1 MKAQKLTKYKWDTE
15 ERLLSAQMTAIGRT
29 INNLIDDVASIVPTT
44 NNVTDEDIQ
53 DKIDEYDVLLRNANS
68 WLNTQLTS
76 VVNRVSSLE
85 DGVIDINA
93 NNETIKGL
101 KQGLYS
107 TFVALGLGEMD
118 NEGNFT
124 VSSAT
129 VATTSQLNALN
140 QLVGALQTTSTNT
153 QSQVGLI
160 SNWYEKIADGQ
171 GNETWVPKYDGAKIM
186 ATINNQGQSAAQIIA
201 DLINL
206 DGYVKAS
213 DIDAQNITAKSL
225 LAKGNS
231 DYPRVVINS
240 TDGIQLLTSASASA
254 ININMDGSGS
264 LANGNI
270 TWDTNGNLTINGTF
284 KVGAKYIEY
293 IYDSSVEPSVN
304 ISTSAT
310 GVTAS
315 VTVRNTNNFD
325 VYCNVQWYADS
336 TNAVWSTSNT
346 TDILKI
352 DANSSRTIEDGVPAQ
367 DIQNYDSSISI
378 DTDHSGADLVN
389 VYHYIDR
396 NS

>member
-1 MKAQKLTKYKWDTE
+1 MKKLNKPFEYGQT
-15 ERLLSAQMTAIGRT
+15 LSSAE
-29 INNLIDDVASIVPTT
+29 L
-44 NNVTDEDIQ
+44 NNVTDAVDDIVDVLSSLDEGESTLTDAQIEAKIKSQIQSDVEDLNEVIDSLSEDLEGNTADLVKAKNAIGLIVQSDEHGDTIKRAAIVAAINEDGNSIAGIQ
-53 DKIDEYDVLLRNANS
+53 ADKIVLDG
-68 WLNTQLTS
+68 NTTVSGKLTS
-76 VVNRVSSLE
+76 LE
-85 DGVIDINA
+85 ADI
-93 NNETIKGL
+93 
-101 KQGLYS
+101 
-107 TFVALGLGEMD
+107 
-118 NEGNFT
+118 
-124 VSSAT
+124 
-129 VATTSQLNALN
+129 
-140 QLVGALQTTSTNT
+140 
-153 QSQVGLI
+153 
-160 SNWYEKIADGQ
+160 
-171 GNETWVPKYDGAKIM
+171 
-186 ATINNQGQSAAQIIA
+186 ATIQAGNIIS
-201 DLINL
+201 
-206 DGYVKAS
+206 K
-213 DIDAQNITAKSL
+213 QL

-231 DYPRVVINS
+231 DYPRIIINS
-240 TDGIQLLTSASASA
+240 TDGIKLLPSQNSSA

-264 LANGNI
+264 LANGRI
-270 TWDTNGNLTINGTF
+270 TWNANGDLEINGSF

-293 IYDSSVEPSVN
+293 IYDNSVEPSVN

-396 NS
+396 NA

>member
-1 MKAQKLTKYKWDTE
+1 MTAQKLTKYSWETE
-15 ERLLSAQMTAIGRT
+15 ERLKSADMTAIGTT
-29 INNLIDDVASIVPTT
+29 INKLIDDVNGIIPQSD
-44 NNVTDEDIQ
+44 VTREDVQ
-53 DKIDEYDVLLRNANS
+53 DAIDQYDQLLKDADS
-68 WLNTQLTS
+68 WLTSQLTDTI
-76 VVNRVSSLE
+76 NRVSDLE
-85 DGVIDINA
+85 DGHINIDA

-101 KQGLYS
+101 KQGLYQ

-118 NEGNFT
+118 ENGNFT

-140 QLVGALQTTSTNT
+140 QLVGALQSTSTNT

-160 SNWYEKIADGQ
+160 ANWYEKITDDQ

-186 ATINNQGQSAAQIIA
+186 ATINNQGQSAARIIA

-270 TWDTNGNLTINGTF
+270 TWDANGNLTINGTF

-293 IYDSSVEPSVN
+293 IYDNSVEPSVN

-315 VTVRNTNNFD
+315 VTIRNTNNFD

-378 DTDHSGADLVN
+378 DTAHSGADLVN

>member
-1 MKAQKLTKYKWDTE
+1 MKKLNKPFEYGQT
-15 ERLLSAQMTAIGRT
+15 LSSSE
-29 INNLIDDVASIVPTT
+29 L
-44 NNVTDEDIQ
+44 NNVTDAVDGIIDVLSSLDEGESTLTDAQIEASIKDRTDEIKEQIDADVEELNGVIEQLSEGLEGTTSDLVKAKNAIGLIVQSDEHGDSIKRAAIVAAINEDGNSIAGISA
-53 DKIDEYDVLLRNANS
+53 DKIVLDG
-68 WLNTQLTS
+68 NTT
-76 VVNRVSSLE
+76 VSGKFTSLE
-85 DGVIDINA
+85 
-93 NNETIKGL
+93 
-101 KQGLYS
+101 
-107 TFVALGLGEMD
+107 
-118 NEGNFT
+118 
-124 VSSAT
+124 
-129 VATTSQLNALN
+129 
-140 QLVGALQTTSTNT
+140 
-153 QSQVGLI
+153 
-160 SNWYEKIADGQ
+160 
-171 GNETWVPKYDGAKIM
+171 
-186 ATINNQGQSAAQIIA
+186 AQIA
-201 DLINL
+201 SLTAA
-206 DGYVKAS
+206 KA
-213 DIDAQNITAKSL
+213 NITSLESLQAIVNNIQAGSITVNSL

-293 IYDSSVEPSVN
+293 IYDNSVEPSAN

>member
-1 MKAQKLTKYKWDTE
+1 MFKSGHVLYAAELNT
-15 ERLLSAQMTAIGRT
+15 LVGR
-29 INNLIDDVASIVPTT
+29 INSIINDVVNIQTNDNGVTYDQVEDAIDDYYRSIIQGAINQLNSNLGNALRRLT
-44 NNVTDEDIQ
+44 NLEKGSGHEEGEN
-53 DKIDEYDVLLRNANS
+53 YDLQWLRNDIGAIFRYMGITKDEETGIYTYA
-68 WLNTQLTS
+68 LDMG
-76 VVNRVSSLE
+76 SLA
-85 DGVIDINA
+85 DIDNIGQA
-93 NNETIKGL
+93 I
-101 KQGLYS
+101 
-107 TFVALGLGEMD
+107 A
-118 NEGNFT
+118 
-124 VSSAT
+124 
-129 VATTSQLNALN
+129 
-140 QLVGALQTTSTNT
+140 ALQTSASTNGDAIA
-153 QSQVGLI
+153 GLTAGI
-160 SNWYEKIADGQ
+160 IASYDEF
-171 GNETWVPKYDGAKIM
+171 GNPIYKFDP
-186 ATINNQGQSAAQIIA
+186 AQIILAINSSGDTIGKIKA
-201 DLINL
+201 DYIEL

-225 LAKGNS
+225 LAKGDS
-231 DYPRVVINS
+231 EYPRIVINS

-293 IYDSSVEPSVN
+293 IYDNSVEPSVN

-396 NS
+396 NA